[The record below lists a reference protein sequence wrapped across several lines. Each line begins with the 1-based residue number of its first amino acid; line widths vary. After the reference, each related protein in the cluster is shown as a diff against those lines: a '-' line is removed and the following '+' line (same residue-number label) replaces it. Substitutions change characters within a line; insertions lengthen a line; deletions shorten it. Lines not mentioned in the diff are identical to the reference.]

1 MTHFLGI
8 SAIFIGQQGETIRRK
23 VDQRVT
29 QVNGAAPVQGDLARS
44 RTRNAEDGELV
55 ESGLAVNDGLIEGAR
70 EFGRRIRMGVDGNG
84 KALSVILRGAF
95 VIPAG
100 QDDRPRRSDA
110 EQLGFRLL
118 LQGDGIDEDEPLFR
132 AARAARQVG
141 LDRLLVGLPDEEID
155 NGFFFFMELLMRYSQ
170 RLLWVSAILVLP
182 LAVYAPSSLPSTVVI
197 VSLAFAGRAGLIW
210 FIAHHRMKIFRGMR
224 MSDGYG
230 SYGQA
235 CADWCSREKAVRPLF
250 FGAVGVA
257 LAALYLLLVG

>member
-1 MTHFLGI
+1 MRIIPLIPAALAMAMVGGALAFSGY
-8 SAIFIGQQGETIRRK
+8 QGGWIKE
-23 VDQRVT
+23 
-29 QVNGAAPVQGDLARS
+29 
-44 RTRNAEDGELV
+44 
-55 ESGLAVNDGLIEGAR
+55 GLAKLWSRRRR
-70 EFGRRIRMGVDGNG
+70 E
-84 KALSVILRGAF
+84 ILH
-95 VIPAG
+95 
-100 QDDRPRRSDA
+100 
-110 EQLGFRLL
+110 L
-118 LQGDGIDEDEPLFR
+118 
-132 AARAARQVG
+132 
-141 LDRLLVGLPDEEID
+141 EID
-155 NGFFFFMELLMRYSQ
+155 NGFFFFMELLMRDSQ

-182 LAVYAPSSLPSTVVI
+182 LGVYAPSSLPSTVVI